1 MKEYFCA
8 CCRSPR
14 KIKYQRHLKSSHFI
28 QILILSAL
36 ASMILFPWFKAAS
49 FLSTIIIWAVFEG
62 TYKSLYRKDL
72 ICPYCGFDPKWYK
85 KDVKFARQKV
95 EEFLKQNPQSP
106 VHKRPLPK
114 ENPQHLQ

>member
-14 KIKYQRHLKSSHFI
+14 KIKYQRHLKPSHFF
-28 QILILSAL
+28 QIFILSAL
-36 ASMILFPWFKAAS
+36 VSMLLFPWFGAIS
-49 FLSTIIIWAVFEG
+49 LLSSVLVWVFFEG

-72 ICPYCGFDPKWYK
+72 VCPYCGFDPKWYK

-95 EEFLKQNPQSP
+95 EDFIKQNPDSP
-106 VHKRPLPK
+106 LWGRPRPSEDEKR
-114 ENPQHLQ
+114 LQ